1 MVTVIPHGGP
11 TVSST
16 VVTADGWYPDVTLSA
31 LRERVGLDRTW
42 TDERLAPL
50 VRDAIDAVAGILTA
64 WRAAREAEGAAS
76 LDQVAPADRI
86 DGVSVA
92 VQRWRSAIDCR
103 VRAALLTTTR
113 DFDSTGAGHDR
124 ADALEATA
132 DDWLARSHEALS
144 RLMGRPRATV
154 ELI

>member
-1 MVTVIPHGGP
+1 MVTVIPHGGAAA
-11 TVSST
+11 SAT
-16 VVTADGWYPDVTLSA
+16 VVTADGWYPDVDLAA
-31 LRERVGLDRTW
+31 LRARVGLDTTRG
-42 TDERLAPL
+42 DDRLAPL

-76 LDQVAPADRI
+76 LDQVAPDDRI
-86 DGVSVA
+86 DGVPLA
-92 VQRWRSAIDCR
+92 VLRWRSAIDCR
-103 VRAALLTTTR
+103 VRAALLATTR

-132 DDWLARSHEALS
+132 DDWLARAHEALS
-144 RLMGRPRATV
+144 RLMDRPRATV